1 MEINPGVS
9 FYNNML
15 DISDTD
21 IKLAGN
27 MSDAQQAFN
36 ACSMKFCHHFFR
48 GKIFKCGPMTTLP
61 MFMEQYRVTL
71 TEEQE
76 ELLNAYRPA
85 SPDWD
90 EDRLDAF
97 FQNLN
102 GKKPIDQCALC
113 RERFERKP
121 DFEASTQKI
130 PLLNFKL

>member
-1 MEINPGVS
+1 
-9 FYNNML
+9 
-15 DISDTD
+15 
-21 IKLAGN
+21 
-27 MSDAQQAFN
+27 
-36 ACSMKFCHHFFR
+36 
-48 GKIFKCGPMTTLP
+48 MTTLP